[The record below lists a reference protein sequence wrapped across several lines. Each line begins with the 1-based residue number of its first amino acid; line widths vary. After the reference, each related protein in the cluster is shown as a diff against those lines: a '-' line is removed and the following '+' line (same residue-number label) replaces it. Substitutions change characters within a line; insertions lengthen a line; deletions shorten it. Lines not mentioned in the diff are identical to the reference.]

1 MSSRLQ
7 VVCSISGI
15 IALALIM
22 NIVFMNGLVKV
33 DGEYSGVI
41 ERGVQLTEQASTLVT
56 EAQAGGY
63 AMQQALLGDQQQLAN
78 VATIQQ
84 QLETTMTTLSDDLIK
99 QEALQYVDA
108 AKNVFVTYEM
118 AMNEVEGYLQSGAT
132 ADAIQSMN
140 TKGNDAIA
148 QMVVASEALK
158 GYVTIQFQAASDE
171 GSETTAT
178 AIFMGAVLAVA
189 MLLLGIAVI
198 YFIHRWVLAPIRDL
212 KEAVQRVAQGDLTE
226 ADLPSKTKGD
236 VGQLVTA
243 FNTMKQSLHELVTA
257 FNTMKQSLHELVT
270 ALAHNAKTVT
280 ETTNDMFAMIHEAD
294 ENRVIIHGQVQV
306 IGDMAE
312 NNAASTEESATAM
325 DETATGVQRIAEST
339 LTLQQTATQSV
350 HVCKRGDEAVDEA
363 KEQMHAIVVGAER
376 TQQQIDVLTKKSEE
390 ITAIVQAITAITD
403 QTNLLALNAS
413 IEAARAGDAG
423 KGFAV
428 VADEVRKLAEQSKV
442 AAEQVQSLVS
452 DVQTSTTSMRHVVTD
467 NYNAVQQGV
476 VTIEHVGELFTTILA
491 SVNRMQADI
500 SDVSAVTEELSAS
513 AEEVAASLTTIAEA
527 VEEESQSVAEVS
539 KGIEAVGGV
548 FNVLSAQSERLKDVT
563 ATQQAVAM
571 QFKLS

>member
-158 GYVTIQFQAASDE
+158 GYVTTQFQAASDE

-243 FNTMKQSLHELVTA
+243 FNTMKQSLHA
-257 FNTMKQSLHELVT
+257 LVT

>member
-22 NIVFMNGLVKV
+22 NVVFMNGLVKV

-63 AMQQALLGDQQQLAN
+63 AMQQALLGNQQQLAN

-84 QLETTMTTLSDDLIK
+84 QLQTTLTTLSDDLIK

-108 AKNVFVTYEM
+108 AKNAFVTYEM

-158 GYVTIQFQAASDE
+158 GYVTTQFQAASDE
-171 GSETTAT
+171 GSETTTT

-243 FNTMKQSLHELVTA
+243 FNA
-257 FNTMKQSLHELVT
+257 MKQSLHELVT
-270 ALAHNAKTVT
+270 ALTHNAKTVT

-306 IGDMAE
+306 IADMAE

-428 VADEVRKLAEQSKV
+428 VAEEVRKLAE
-442 AAEQVQSLVS
+442 
-452 DVQTSTTSMRHVVTD
+452 
-467 NYNAVQQGV
+467 
-476 VTIEHVGELFTTILA
+476 
-491 SVNRMQADI
+491 
-500 SDVSAVTEELSAS
+500 
-513 AEEVAASLTTIAEA
+513 
-527 VEEESQSVAEVS
+527 
-539 KGIEAVGGV
+539 
-548 FNVLSAQSERLKDVT
+548 
-563 ATQQAVAM
+563 
-571 QFKLS
+571 

>member
-33 DGEYSGVI
+33 DGEYSDVI

-84 QLETTMTTLSDDLIK
+84 QLQTTLTTLSDDLIK

-108 AKNVFVTYEM
+108 AKNAFVTYEM

-148 QMVVASEALK
+148 QMVAASEALK
-158 GYVTIQFQAASDE
+158 GYVTTQFKAASDE

-257 FNTMKQSLHELVT
+257 
-270 ALAHNAKTVT
+270 LAHNAKTVT

-306 IGDMAE
+306 IADMAE